1 MNDIKLYPAIKNK
14 RVYIVEAYGALDV
27 WSEELDEPIGC
38 VPSREQFD
46 SLARAAGWIPVKSSK
61 MNRPASYGL

>member
-1 MNDIKLYPAIKNK
+1 MNNIDLYDAIKSK
-14 RVYIVEAYGALDV
+14 RVYIVEAYGSLDV

-38 VPSREQFD
+38 VPSRDKFD

-61 MNRPASYGL
+61 MNRSASYGL